1 MHIQQ
6 NEIVKFDFRKNN
18 IEVIMIDDEPWFMGK
33 GVADALGYA
42 NSRKA
47 IADHVEEEDKQILML
62 QGQVGYPARIIINE
76 PGLYSLIFSSKLPEA
91 KTFKRWVTHEVLP
104 SLRKTGSYSLSKA
117 PEAELLREIQRLNE
131 INERTNQK
139 LDILIKQN
147 EQKKIKKQLPKEPL
161 PDDEKAMIIS
171 AICDLAQKN
180 QKVKVSYLTFR
191 NILVSKFG
199 KDVLPKH
206 PTRYLI
212 ALAPELEEK
221 KIRLEKVGKGLREQ
235 SKSMVQGGFIIC
247 S

>member
-117 PEAELLREIQRLNE
+117 PEAELLREIQKLNE

-180 QKVKVSYLTFR
+180 QKVKVSYSTFR
-191 NILVSKFG
+191 NVLVSKFG
-199 KDVLPKH
+199 KDVLPPH
-206 PTRYLI
+206 PTQCLI

-221 KIRLEKVGKGLREQ
+221 KIRLERVGKGLKEQ
-235 SKSMVQGGFIIC
+235 SKSMVRGGFIIC

>member
-6 NEIVKFDFRKNN
+6 NEIAKFDFQKNN
-18 IEVIMIDDEPWFMGK
+18 IEVIMIDGEPWFMGK

-117 PEAELLREIQRLNE
+117 PEAELLRELQK
-131 INERTNQK
+131 INP
-139 LDILIKQN
+139 
-147 EQKKIKKQLPKEPL
+147 KKP
-161 PDDEKAMIIS
+161 
-171 AICDLAQKN
+171 
-180 QKVKVSYLTFR
+180 
-191 NILVSKFG
+191 
-199 KDVLPKH
+199 
-206 PTRYLI
+206 
-212 ALAPELEEK
+212 
-221 KIRLEKVGKGLREQ
+221 
-235 SKSMVQGGFIIC
+235 
-247 S
+247 

>member
-1 MHIQQ
+1 MQ
-6 NEIVKFDFRKNN
+6 NDRYEIVRFDFEENGIR
-18 IEVIMIDDEPWFMGK
+18 VIQVNDEPWFVLK
-33 GVADALGYA
+33 DLCQALEIVNY
-42 NSRKA
+42 REVPERLDTDEVRL
-47 IADHVEEEDKQILML
+47 IALPHPQS
-62 QGQVGYPARIIINE
+62 NE
-76 PGLYSLIFSSKLPEA
+76 KTLEMWCVDESGLYAVILRSSKPEA
-91 KTFKRWVTHEVLP
+91 KKFRKWITREVLP
-104 SLRKTGSYSLSKA
+104 SLRKTGSYSLTNA
-117 PEAELLREIQRLNE
+117 PEAELLRELQ
-131 INERTNQK
+131 RTNQK

-180 QKVKVSYLTFR
+180 QKVKVSYSTFR

-199 KDVLPKH
+199 KDVLPPH

-221 KIRLEKVGKGLREQ
+221 KIRLERVGKGLKEQ

>member
-6 NEIVKFDFRKNN
+6 NEIVKFDFQKNN
-18 IEVIMIDDEPWFMGK
+18 IEVIMIDGEPWFMGK

-104 SLRKTGSYSLSKA
+104 SLRKTGSYSLTNA

-147 EQKKIKKQLPKEPL
+147 EQKKARKQLPKEPL

-180 QKVKVSYLTFR
+180 QRVKTYYPEFR
-191 NILVSKFG
+191 KYLVSKFG
-199 KDVLPKH
+199 RDVLPVHAKG
-206 PTRYLI
+206 YLK
-212 ALAPELEEK
+212 ALAPELKEK
-221 KIRLEKVGKGLREQ
+221 GISLQRIGENIRIPNTKEQ
-235 SKSMVQGGFIIC
+235 QRGFIIC
-247 S
+247 G